1 MADWRRQPETN
12 MGETEKNNLQAATRG
27 SKTTERASSCSP
39 AACRAGESPLTRATI
54 SSNWQRE
61 RVQRLTRIFRC
72 IDRGLARGKRLN
84 KMLVKHAW
92 RWRARHYKANPA
104 QAIHFRKST
113 LLRLYY
119 AWRDGGKTPD
129 ALALHYWRGNRKASM
144 GQVIELS
151 RFCLAPEIKSFSA
164 AYRKLATPGA
174 TESAYRHAT
183 PARLRAAVAAVLAH
197 RRHDRALERAARRL
211 LTEES
216 AASEPQ
222 PPDNQKR

>member
-1 MADWRRQPETN
+1 M
-12 MGETEKNNLQAATRG
+12 
-27 SKTTERASSCSP
+27 
-39 AACRAGESPLTRATI
+39 
-54 SSNWQRE
+54 
-61 RVQRLTRIFRC
+61 TRIFRC
-72 IDRGLARGKRLN
+72 IVIGLARGKRLN

-92 RWRARHYKANPA
+92 RWRARHYKTDPSR
-104 QAIHFRKST
+104 AIHFRKST

-174 TESAYRHAT
+174 TESAYRYAT
-183 PARLRAAVAAVLAH
+183 PARLRAAVAALLAH
-197 RRHDRALERAARRL
+197 RRHEQVLKRVARQIL
-211 LTEES
+211 AEV
-216 AASEPQ
+216 A
-222 PPDNQKR
+222 K